1 MRTAHGP
8 LHMHEEALENVMK
21 TKLLGVILSDKLLSL
36 RTDQKAPAV
45 AILLPETR
53 TDPSDTDCC

>member
-1 MRTAHGP
+1 
-8 LHMHEEALENVMK
+8 MHEEALENVTK
-21 TKLLGVILSDKLLSL
+21 TKLLGVKLSDKLLCL